1 MMMLNLQG
9 KERNREEFIELVG
22 KAGLEVVRFWTL
34 GGVESAI
41 IECRKK

>member
-1 MMMLNLQG
+1 MMLTLQG

-22 KAGLEVVRFWTL
+22 NAGLVVERFWTL

-41 IECRKK
+41 IECRLK